1 MNIRPKRVA
10 ARNLRVQ
17 RRGFHNCGRAL
28 RQRTG
33 TPLSARSDLTF
44 DDAHRVQAR
53 PPPAFD
59 SSDVRASRARLL
71 QALDVF
77 ADEISRDSVDE
88 LDAPLNVDAAPTRTP
103 VARCCCCL
111 GWLLFPKPA
120 PPSPA
125 EVELPEWRPRKP
137 KYAKVATT
145 PSAGGFAIAAD
156 GSDSD

>member
-1 MNIRPKRVA
+1 MALYTTISNTVEKDP
-10 ARNLRVQ
+10 LRD
-17 RRGFHNCGRAL
+17 
-28 RQRTG
+28 
-33 TPLSARSDLTF
+33 PEE
-44 DDAHRVQAR
+44 AR

-77 ADEISRDSVDE
+77 ADEISRDATDE
-88 LDAPLNVDAAPTRTP
+88 LEAPLNVDAAPTRARTP

-145 PSAGGFAIAAD
+145 PSAGGFAIADD
-156 GSDSD
+156 GGDSD

>member
-1 MNIRPKRVA
+1 MALYTTISKTLKDP
-10 ARNLRVQ
+10 LRD
-17 RRGFHNCGRAL
+17 
-28 RQRTG
+28 
-33 TPLSARSDLTF
+33 PEE
-44 DDAHRVQAR
+44 AR

-77 ADEISRDSVDE
+77 ADEISRDPVDE
-88 LDAPLNVDAAPTRTP
+88 LDAPLNVDAAPTRTRAPP

-111 GWLLFPKPA
+111 GWLLVPKPA

-145 PSAGGFAIAAD
+145 PSAGKSAGGFAIADD

>member
-1 MNIRPKRVA
+1 MVLYTTISNTVEKDP
-10 ARNLRVQ
+10 LRD
-17 RRGFHNCGRAL
+17 
-28 RQRTG
+28 
-33 TPLSARSDLTF
+33 PEE
-44 DDAHRVQAR
+44 AR

-77 ADEISRDSVDE
+77 ADEIARDPVDE
-88 LDAPLNVDAAPTRTP
+88 LNAPLHVNAAPTRTRTSP

-111 GWLLFPKPA
+111 GWISKPA

-145 PSAGGFAIAAD
+145 PTAGGFAIAD
-156 GSDSD
+156 DSSDSDGDMV

>member
-1 MNIRPKRVA
+1 MALYTTISTTVEKDT
-10 ARNLRVQ
+10 LRKQ
-17 RRGFHNCGRAL
+17 DEA
-28 RQRTG
+28 
-33 TPLSARSDLTF
+33 
-44 DDAHRVQAR
+44 
-53 PPPAFD
+53 PPAFD

-77 ADEISRDSVDE
+77 ADEISRDPVNE
-88 LDAPLNVDAAPTRTP
+88 LDAPLNVDAAPTRTRAPP

-111 GWLLFPKPA
+111 GWIFPKPA

-145 PSAGGFAIAAD
+145 PSAGRAAGGFAIADD

>member
-1 MNIRPKRVA
+1 MALYTTISNTVEKDP
-10 ARNLRVQ
+10 LR
-17 RRGFHNCGRAL
+17 
-28 RQRTG
+28 
-33 TPLSARSDLTF
+33 DLEE
-44 DDAHRVQAR
+44 AR

-77 ADEISRDSVDE
+77 ADEISRDPVDE
-88 LDAPLNVDAAPTRTP
+88 LDAPLNVDAAPTRKLVP
-103 VARCCCCL
+103 RCCCCCL
-111 GWLLFPKPA
+111 GWFPKPA

-145 PSAGGFAIAAD
+145 PSAGKSAGGFAIADD
-156 GSDSD
+156 GGDSE

>member
-1 MNIRPKRVA
+1 MPH
-10 ARNLRVQ
+10 LQ
-17 RRGFHNCGRAL
+17 SDRAI
-28 RQRTG
+28 T
-33 TPLSARSDLTF
+33 
-44 DDAHRVQAR
+44 
-53 PPPAFD
+53 
-59 SSDVRASRARLL
+59 RASPGLAR
-71 QALDVF
+71 DP
-77 ADEISRDSVDE
+77 VDE
-88 LDAPLNVDAAPTRTP
+88 LDAPLNVDAAPKRTRAP

>member
-1 MNIRPKRVA
+1 MALYTTISNTVEKDP
-10 ARNLRVQ
+10 LRD
-17 RRGFHNCGRAL
+17 
-28 RQRTG
+28 
-33 TPLSARSDLTF
+33 PEE
-44 DDAHRVQAR
+44 AR

-71 QALDVF
+71 QRLDIF
-77 ADEISRDSVDE
+77 ADEISRDPVDE
-88 LDAPLNVDAAPTRTP
+88 LDAPLNVDAAPTRTRAP

-111 GWLLFPKPA
+111 NWLLFPKPA

-145 PSAGGFAIAAD
+145 PSAGKSAGGFAIADD
-156 GSDSD
+156 GGDSE

>member
-1 MNIRPKRVA
+1 MVRGIDATFPTAGIIIIINIMALYTTISNA
-10 ARNLRVQ
+10 AKTVEKDTLRD
-17 RRGFHNCGRAL
+17 
-28 RQRTG
+28 
-33 TPLSARSDLTF
+33 PEES
-44 DDAHRVQAR
+44 R

-71 QALDVF
+71 QTLDVF
-77 ADEISRDSVDE
+77 ADEITRDPVDE
-88 LDAPLNVDAAPTRTP
+88 LDAPLNVDASLKRTRAPP

-111 GWLLFPKPA
+111 SWLFPKPA

-145 PSAGGFAIAAD
+145 PSAGRGFAIADD

>member
-1 MNIRPKRVA
+1 MPH
-10 ARNLRVQ
+10 LQ
-17 RRGFHNCGRAL
+17 E
-28 RQRTG
+28 
-33 TPLSARSDLTF
+33 
-44 DDAHRVQAR
+44 AR

-71 QALDVF
+71 QTLDVF
-77 ADEISRDSVDE
+77 ADEITRDPVDE
-88 LDAPLNVDAAPTRTP
+88 LDAPLNVDASLKRTRAPP

-111 GWLLFPKPA
+111 SWLFPKPA

-145 PSAGGFAIAAD
+145 PSAASAGGFAIADD

>member
-1 MNIRPKRVA
+1 MALYTTISKTVEKDP
-10 ARNLRVQ
+10 LRD
-17 RRGFHNCGRAL
+17 
-28 RQRTG
+28 
-33 TPLSARSDLTF
+33 PEE
-44 DDAHRVQAR
+44 AR

-71 QALDVF
+71 QVLDVF
-77 ADEISRDSVDE
+77 ADEIQRDPVDE
-88 LDAPLNVDAAPTRTP
+88 LDAPLNVDASPTRTRAPP

-111 GWLLFPKPA
+111 GWLFVPKPA

-145 PSAGGFAIAAD
+145 PSAGRAAGGFAIADD

>member
-1 MNIRPKRVA
+1 MALYTTISNTVEKDP
-10 ARNLRVQ
+10 LRD
-17 RRGFHNCGRAL
+17 
-28 RQRTG
+28 
-33 TPLSARSDLTF
+33 PEE
-44 DDAHRVQAR
+44 AR

-77 ADEISRDSVDE
+77 ADEITRDPVDE
-88 LDAPLNVDAAPTRTP
+88 LDAPLNVDAPPTRTRASL

-111 GWLLFPKPA
+111 GWLSKPV

-145 PSAGGFAIAAD
+145 PSAGGFAIADD
-156 GSDSD
+156 GGDSD

>member
-1 MNIRPKRVA
+1 MALYTTISKAVEKDP
-10 ARNLRVQ
+10 LRKQ
-17 RRGFHNCGRAL
+17 EA
-28 RQRTG
+28 
-33 TPLSARSDLTF
+33 
-44 DDAHRVQAR
+44 
-53 PPPAFD
+53 PPAFD

-71 QALDVF
+71 QTLDVF
-77 ADEISRDSVDE
+77 ADEISRDPVNE
-88 LDAPLNVDAAPTRTP
+88 LDAPLNVDAAPTRTRAPP

-111 GWLLFPKPA
+111 GWIFPKPA

-145 PSAGGFAIAAD
+145 PSAGRAAGGFAIADD

>member
-1 MNIRPKRVA
+1 MPHLQSGPKTVEKDT
-10 ARNLRVQ
+10 LRD
-17 RRGFHNCGRAL
+17 
-28 RQRTG
+28 
-33 TPLSARSDLTF
+33 PEE
-44 DDAHRVQAR
+44 AR

-71 QALDVF
+71 QRLDIF
-77 ADEISRDSVDE
+77 ADEIQRDPVDE
-88 LDAPLNVDAAPTRTP
+88 LDAPLNVDASPTRTRAPP

-111 GWLLFPKPA
+111 GWLISKPA

-145 PSAGGFAIAAD
+145 PSAGGFAIADD

>member
-1 MNIRPKRVA
+1 MALYTTIPKTVEKDP
-10 ARNLRVQ
+10 LRD
-17 RRGFHNCGRAL
+17 
-28 RQRTG
+28 
-33 TPLSARSDLTF
+33 PEE
-44 DDAHRVQAR
+44 AR

-77 ADEISRDSVDE
+77 ADEISRDPVNE
-88 LDAPLNVDAAPTRTP
+88 LDAPLNVDAAPTRTRAPP

-111 GWLLFPKPA
+111 GWIFPKPA

-145 PSAGGFAIAAD
+145 PSAGRAAGGFAIADD

>member
-1 MNIRPKRVA
+1 MIMALYTTISKTVEKDTIRKQEA
-10 ARNLRVQ
+10 
-17 RRGFHNCGRAL
+17 
-28 RQRTG
+28 
-33 TPLSARSDLTF
+33 
-44 DDAHRVQAR
+44 
-53 PPPAFD
+53 PPAFD

-77 ADEISRDSVDE
+77 ADEISRDPVNE
-88 LDAPLNVDAAPTRTP
+88 LDAPLNVDAAPTRTRAPP

-111 GWLLFPKPA
+111 GWIFPKPA

-145 PSAGGFAIAAD
+145 PSAGRAAGGFAIADD

>member
-1 MNIRPKRVA
+1 MALYTTISKVEKDP
-10 ARNLRVQ
+10 LRD
-17 RRGFHNCGRAL
+17 
-28 RQRTG
+28 
-33 TPLSARSDLTF
+33 PEE
-44 DDAHRVQAR
+44 AR

-77 ADEISRDSVDE
+77 ADDISREPVDE
-88 LDAPLNVDAAPTRTP
+88 LEAPLNVDAAPTRMRAPP

-111 GWLLFPKPA
+111 GWLSKPA

-145 PSAGGFAIAAD
+145 PSAGKSAGGFTIADD
-156 GSDSD
+156 GGDSD

>member
-1 MNIRPKRVA
+1 MALYTKISKVEKDP
-10 ARNLRVQ
+10 LRD
-17 RRGFHNCGRAL
+17 
-28 RQRTG
+28 
-33 TPLSARSDLTF
+33 PEE
-44 DDAHRVQAR
+44 AR

-77 ADEISRDSVDE
+77 ADEISRDPVDE

-103 VARCCCCL
+103 SLVARCCCCRL
-111 GWLLFPKPA
+111 GWLAYPKPA

-125 EVELPEWRPRKP
+125 EMELPEWRPRKP

-145 PSAGGFAIAAD
+145 PSAGGFAIADD
-156 GSDSD
+156 GGDSD

>member
-1 MNIRPKRVA
+1 MALYTTISNTVEKDP
-10 ARNLRVQ
+10 LRD
-17 RRGFHNCGRAL
+17 
-28 RQRTG
+28 
-33 TPLSARSDLTF
+33 PEE
-44 DDAHRVQAR
+44 AR

-77 ADEISRDSVDE
+77 ADEISRDPVDE
-88 LDAPLNVDAAPTRTP
+88 LDAPLNVDAAPTRTRAP
-103 VARCCCCL
+103 SLVARCCCCRL
-111 GWLLFPKPA
+111 GWLFPKPA

-145 PSAGGFAIAAD
+145 PSAGKSAGGFAIAAD

>member
-1 MNIRPKRVA
+1 MALYTTISKTVEKDP
-10 ARNLRVQ
+10 LRD
-17 RRGFHNCGRAL
+17 
-28 RQRTG
+28 
-33 TPLSARSDLTF
+33 PEE
-44 DDAHRVQAR
+44 AR

-77 ADEISRDSVDE
+77 ADEISRDTTDE
-88 LDAPLNVDAAPTRTP
+88 LDAPLNVDASPTRAP

-111 GWLLFPKPA
+111 GSVGWLFPKPA

-145 PSAGGFAIAAD
+145 PAAGKSAGGFAIADD
-156 GSDSD
+156 GGDSD

>member
-1 MNIRPKRVA
+1 MALYTTISKTVEKDP
-10 ARNLRVQ
+10 LRD
-17 RRGFHNCGRAL
+17 
-28 RQRTG
+28 
-33 TPLSARSDLTF
+33 PEE
-44 DDAHRVQAR
+44 AR

-77 ADEISRDSVDE
+77 ADEISRDPVDE
-88 LDAPLNVDAAPTRTP
+88 LDAPLNVDAAPTRTRAPP

-111 GWLLFPKPA
+111 GWLVPKPA

-145 PSAGGFAIAAD
+145 PSAGGFAIADD
-156 GSDSD
+156 GGDSD